1 MEVSSVV
8 RLRYGVRH
16 PLFWIWAAVSVLL
29 GGIWFAGGGG
39 SSLAVWQQ
47 AVVPA
52 ALVVGL
58 LWAQVCVTPLDTWLK
73 RHPAPVLVLAS
84 VVSFLQMEIS
94 TGNPFSSMIFL
105 GYVWGVLIALA
116 VYLVLYAVLGRVW
129 MAGTAAGAVFLIW
142 GLGSYYTLFFRGLP
156 LMPNDLMSVGTA
168 ANVLGNYT
176 LELTQEVVAIVALF
190 VCQLQ
195 IFLALRHPRAR
206 RRWQTALAARLGC
219 GAAGVLWLW
228 LFCAGPLVPGRF
240 HLYEWS
246 WQENC
251 YYQGYLETVMLRLEK
266 LFIKPPAGYSE
277 QQVKKMAEEMEP
289 DLSASDDVQPDVIL
303 IINESWFDWNQLTDF
318 ETNRP
323 VTPFLD
329 SLDNCVRGFAVNPNL
344 STSGAVYEV
353 LTSNCTALMPSL
365 TPFTQMN
372 LSGTNS
378 LVKHLAQLGYSSASF
393 HPASYANYNRKSV
406 YPNLGFETS
415 WFWNWEEENPMYAQL
430 QDAMFVHNGL
440 SDKSCFDYVIEMYEE
455 RDTSRPAFLY
465 NLTYQNHGGYEQA
478 TFNGGSWEVDA
489 EHRVRVTDGFDEV
502 RGQAEEYLSCLTY
515 TDDAFAGLIDY
526 FAQQEDPVV
535 ICMVGDHIPHF
546 TGDVESDYSGLEY
559 QMRSRGTPFVIW
571 ANYPLQEG
579 NVGYIDMSQL
589 APLLLETAEIPLSP
603 FYQSLA
609 ELSRTAPVITRDF
622 YRLSTGDF
630 ATYLFTE
637 MPEEDPL
644 LRRYLYFENYLVHC
658 RGNDMYGLSV
668 PYADTAELGDL
679 SA

>member
-1 MEVSSVV
+1 
-8 RLRYGVRH
+8 
-16 PLFWIWAAVSVLL
+16 
-29 GGIWFAGGGG
+29 
-39 SSLAVWQQ
+39 
-47 AVVPA
+47 
-52 ALVVGL
+52 
-58 LWAQVCVTPLDTWLK
+58 
-73 RHPAPVLVLAS
+73 
-84 VVSFLQMEIS
+84 
-94 TGNPFSSMIFL
+94 
-105 GYVWGVLIALA
+105 
-116 VYLVLYAVLGRVW
+116 
-129 MAGTAAGAVFLIW
+129 
-142 GLGSYYTLFFRGLP
+142 
-156 LMPNDLMSVGTA
+156 MPNDLMSIGTA

-176 LELTQEVVAIVALF
+176 LELTDEVLAIVVLF

-219 GAAGVLWLW
+219 GAAAVLWLW
-228 LFCAGPLVPGRF
+228 LFCAGPLVPKQF

-266 LFIKPPAGYSE
+266 LFVKPPAGYSE
-277 QQVKKMAEEMEP
+277 QQVEKMAEEMEP
-289 DLSASDDVQPDVIL
+289 ALPASDGAPPDVIL

-318 ETNRP
+318 ETDRP
-323 VTPFLD
+323 ITPFID

-344 STSGAVYEV
+344 STSGAEYEV

-372 LSGTNS
+372 LAGTNS
-378 LVKHLAQLGYSSASF
+378 LVKHLDQLGYSSVSF

-415 WFWNWEEENPMYAQL
+415 WFWNWEEENPLYAQL
-430 QDAMFVHNGL
+430 ENPMFVHNGL
-440 SDKSCFDYVIEMYEE
+440 SDKSCFDYVVELYEE

-465 NLTYQNHGGYEQA
+465 DLTYQNHGGYEQA
-478 TFNGGSWEVDA
+478 AFNGGSWEVDP
-489 EHRVRVTDGFDEV
+489 EHRVRVTEGFDEV

-526 FAQQEDPVV
+526 FSQQKDPVI

-546 TGDVESDYSGLEY
+546 TGDVESEYSGLEY

-571 ANYPLQEG
+571 ANYPLEEE
-579 NVGYIDMSQL
+579 NVGYIGMSQL
-589 APLLLETAEIPLSP
+589 APLLLQAAEIPLSP

-609 ELSRTAPVITRDF
+609 ELSQDVPVLTRDF

-630 ATYLFTE
+630 AIYLFTE
-637 MPEEDPL
+637 MPEENPL

-668 PYADTAELGDL
+668 PYAGTTESGDF